1 MHTAPAVHTH
11 PRPEVLTKALLRAGE
26 RLGLN
31 QAEIGRIIGLSP
43 ASVSRMRRHDRCLEA
58 DSKSWELAALLV
70 RLYRSLDALMG
81 GDLKAARAW
90 LRSPNRDLGGTPLE
104 RLASIEGLVGVVGYL
119 DSFRAQ
125 A

>member
-1 MHTAPAVHTH
+1 MHTAPAIHTN

-26 RLGLN
+26 RLELS

-43 ASVSRMRRHDRCLEA
+43 ASVSRMRRQGRCLEA
-58 DSKSWELAALLV
+58 ASKSWELAAPLV

-81 GDLKAARAW
+81 GDLEAARDW
-90 LRSPNRDLGGTPLE
+90 LHTRNRDLGGIPLNL
-104 RLASIEGLVGVVGYL
+104 LASVQGLVGVVGYL
-119 DSFRAQ
+119 DSFRAK